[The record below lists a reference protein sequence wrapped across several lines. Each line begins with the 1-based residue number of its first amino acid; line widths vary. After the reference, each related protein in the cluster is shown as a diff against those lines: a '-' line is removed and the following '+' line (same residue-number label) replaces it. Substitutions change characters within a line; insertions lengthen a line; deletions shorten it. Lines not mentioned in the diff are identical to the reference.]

1 MNLGP
6 LELVII
12 SVVVVAIGTA
22 IVRAFQR
29 RR

>member
-1 MNLGP
+1 MDLGP

-12 SVVVVAIGTA
+12 GVVVVAIGTA
-22 IVRAFQR
+22 IVRALQR